1 MSALRDF
8 RLDSDH
14 TTRSW
19 LAITWFMFAMLI
31 MTAPA
36 AVLDKRTLW
45 EISVWWKPLK
55 FELALMIHFATLAI
69 LAQQLPIQKRAGLI
83 MTGAVW
89 ASVAAGLMEIVYI
102 TIQAARGRH
111 SHFNFDTP
119 FESNMYTVMGAG
131 ALLLV
136 LAPLIM
142 GVIIALLRDGDKSGF
157 RLGAVLGLIIGPI
170 LTIVFAGYMSS
181 INTSHWVGEATSDAG
196 GVPLF
201 GWSREV
207 GDLRPP
213 HFFATH
219 AIQILP
225 LAGLAADRVAPGK
238 ARLLVIA
245 AAAINTGIALYLFW
259 LALQGKPVVGA

>member
-1 MSALRDF
+1 MTAIKTF
-8 RLDSDH
+8 PLDDDH
-14 TTRSW
+14 TTRAW
-19 LAITWFMFAMLI
+19 LATVWFMFAMLI
-31 MTAPA
+31 MTVPA
-36 AVLDKRTLW
+36 MLLDERTLW

-69 LAQQLPIQKRAGLI
+69 LAQQLPVQKRAGLV

-89 ASVAAGLMEIVYI
+89 ASVAAALMEIVYI

-119 FESNMYTVMGAG
+119 FESAMYAVMGAG

-142 GVIIALLRDGDKSGF
+142 GVFIALLRDGDKSGF

-170 LTIVFAGYMSS
+170 LTIIFAGYMSS
-181 INTSHWVGEATSDAG
+181 INASHWVGEATSDAG

-201 GWSREV
+201 GWSRDV

-225 LAGLAADRVAPGK
+225 LAGLAADRLTPGR
-238 ARLLVIA
+238 ARSLVVA
-245 AAAINTGIALYLFW
+245 AAVINTGIAVYLFW
-259 LALQGKPVVGA
+259 LALQGKPVIGV